1 MSTYKIG
8 VLGVGNMGYN
18 HVRILA
24 SESGRFQLIGIYDPN
39 MGRAEK
45 VAAQFGI
52 KTFPTAQALMSEV
65 EAVVIAVPSSMHCE
79 AAVQA
84 AANGVHALVEKP
96 LALTPKE
103 GREISDAFEHAGC
116 ALAVGHV
123 ERFNPVVQELIKLL
137 RHEHIL
143 AIEARRYSPFD
154 GRITD
159 ANVVQDM
166 MIHDIDLVCNV
177 LLPNQ
182 NAALQAAAG
191 LSHCSGKL
199 DYTQA
204 LLSFQTGAVGVL
216 GASRVTQNKV
226 REILIHTDTSYIAAD
241 LLNRSLTVTQNT
253 NLVVYEG
260 QANAYRQDS
269 VTQRVFVPM
278 QEPLREELHA
288 FYQLINGEESQIAQA
303 AEANRALELCEQ
315 IIQQAS
321 TGNC

>member
-1 MSTYKIG
+1 MSICKIG
-8 VLGVGNMGYN
+8 VLGVGSMGFN

-24 SESGRFQLIGIYDPN
+24 SEPTMFQLVGLYDPDCT
-39 MGRAEK
+39 RAEK
-45 VAAQFGI
+45 VAAQFGV
-52 KTFPTAQALMSEV
+52 KAFPSAQALMSEV
-65 EAVVIAVPSSMHCE
+65 EAVVIAVPSSMHGE
-79 AAVQA
+79 VAAQA
-84 AANGVHALVEKP
+84 AANGLHTLVEKP
-96 LALTPKE
+96 LALTPEDGHK
-103 GREISDAFEHAGC
+103 IAAAFESAGC

-143 AIEARRYSPFD
+143 ALEVRRYSPFN

-159 ANVVQDM
+159 ADVVQDM

-177 LLPNQ
+177 LMPNQ
-182 NAALQAAAG
+182 NAVLRTAAG
-191 LSHCSGKL
+191 FCHCSGRL

-204 LLSFQTGAVGVL
+204 LLSFQTGAIATL

-226 REILIHTDTSYIAAD
+226 REILVHTDTSYIAAD

-253 NLVVYEG
+253 NFVVYEG

-278 QEPLREELHA
+278 QEPLREELCA
-288 FYQLINGEESQIAQA
+288 FYRLMNGKEERIAQA
-303 AEANRALELCEQ
+303 ADANRALELCAQ
-315 IIQQAS
+315 IIQKAS
-321 TGNC
+321 QQEA